1 MNDASNIAYYY
12 PPPYWRLREADWIKS
27 LLLFFDRIAI
37 LLPGYMYGR
46 HRTGDPTLAGPL
58 EDMGL
63 LEILEPAEWVDGE
76 VTRRLA
82 DIVTGL
88 VDDGAFDGLPEPEYF
103 RELSASRVGYCADVE
118 LADSLIGKLRDK
130 GLCEPSR
137 DGGVS
142 VRLHPT
148 VRTTFLVL
156 LAQLLRGAA
165 RRRGDVLHPAT
176 GDDEA
181 IRDFAKVMS
190 MDWAPS
196 SSGVIE
202 FDLEPAGIDLSAVP
216 LDDLLR
222 FREERGS
229 AHRKYML
236 DLRRFMAEIASV
248 VAWQRRPARI
258 RARRGFGTHA
268 ENYRGPENRHLL
280 FLPVR
285 HSEKLRARLKILSSD
300 IKRAGFFQPRTRETT
315 SPATSGPGNRTEAGR
330 RKGFHDDQLQQRL
343 LLLFSSNSPPLAVSP
358 EEIEVFKRYRP
369 ARVASRGSGPRA
381 SQAAVPASGK
391 SRTCREAGSRRPGP
405 P

>member
-1 MNDASNIAYYY
+1 MNDAPNIAYYY
-12 PPPYWRLREADWIKS
+12 PPPYWMSHETDWIKS
-27 LLLFFDRIAI
+27 LLLFFDRVAI

-76 VTRRLA
+76 VTRQLV

-88 VDDGAFDGLPEPEYF
+88 VDDGAFDGLPETGYF
-103 RELSASRVGYCADVE
+103 HELSASRVGYCADVE
-118 LADSLIGKLRDK
+118 LAGSLIGKLRDK

-137 DGGVS
+137 DGVS
-142 VRLHPT
+142 VPLHPT

-165 RRRGDVLHPAT
+165 RRRGDILHPAT

-181 IRDFAKVMS
+181 IRDFAKIMS

-236 DLRRFMAEIASV
+236 DLRRFMAEVASV
-248 VAWQRRPARI
+248 GDAGAREELLRERRLEMAESARDLH
-258 RARRGFGTHA
+258 RSA
-268 ENYRGPENRHLL
+268 
-280 FLPVR
+280 
-285 HSEKLRARLKILSSD
+285 
-300 IKRAGFFQPRTRETT
+300 KRALGKKLVARSIGLAGCAWSLGNGDHLGFALGAASELMQKIIGDPKIVTSYSYLFDIRESFGRT
-315 SPATSGPGNRTEAGR
+315 
-330 RKGFHDDQLQQRL
+330 
-343 LLLFSSNSPPLAVSP
+343 
-358 EEIEVFKRYRP
+358 
-369 ARVASRGSGPRA
+369 
-381 SQAAVPASGK
+381 GK
-391 SRTCREAGSRRPGP
+391 S
-405 P
+405 